1 MKITRLIC
9 SVGISGFLYKD
20 LAAIKAGAEPNGA
33 LLYKGAPIT
42 PGFSKI
48 IQPGKIVSVM
58 LELEDGSVGFGD
70 CAEVI
75 LVGVAGRDGMFDPDA
90 MLPILNG
97 PIAQRLVGRDVSTF
111 RTLAEEIDGLEVD
124 GARLH
129 TAVRYG
135 VTQALLDACAIANRR
150 TMAEIIAREYGTTPR
165 TERLPILAG
174 ALRDNWAQ
182 HDRMI
187 LKRAD
192 VLPHTP
198 FLSVRDHV
206 GFEGEKLVT
215 YMQTLASRIAEVRDP
230 DYVPRIHIDL
240 YGTLGELFDNDADA
254 IATYIGRLAEIIAPY
269 DTLVESPVIGASR
282 ADQIS
287 MYRAIR
293 EALDRKGITTG
304 LVVDEW
310 ANTLDDIKAFKAAGA
325 IEHVQIKTPDLG
337 GVNNTVEA
345 LIYCQQNGIGA
356 CLGGT
361 SNETDQSARITAQIG
376 IACGADMISVK
387 PGQGSDEG
395 WMILLN
401 EMQRT
406 LALIAARP
414 AAGQGARS

>member
-1 MKITRLIC
+1 VKITKLIC

-33 LLYKGAPIT
+33 LLYKGNPVT
-42 PGFSKI
+42 PGFTRI

-90 MLPILNG
+90 MLPIIEG
-97 PIAQRLVGRDVSTF
+97 PIAQKLVGQDISSF
-111 RTLAEEIDGLEVD
+111 RPLAEAIDSIEVD
-124 GARLH
+124 GKRLH
-129 TAVRYG
+129 AAVRYG
-135 VTQALLDACAIANRR
+135 VTQALLDAAAQANRL
-150 TMAEIIAREYGTTPR
+150 TMTEVIAREYNVAPR

-206 GFEGEKLVT
+206 GFEGEKLIA
-215 YMQTLASRIAEVRDP
+215 YMETLASRIAEVRDA
-230 DYVPRIHIDL
+230 DYEPRIHIDL
-240 YGTLGELFDNDADA
+240 YGTLGELFDNDPDRIAD
-254 IATYIGRLAEIIAPY
+254 YIGQLAEIIAPY
-269 DTLVESPVIGASR
+269 PLLVESPVIAPTREGQIEIFR
-282 ADQIS
+282 A
-287 MYRAIR
+287 MRAAMDKR
-293 EALDRKGITTG
+293 GITVG

-310 ANTLDDIKAFKAAGA
+310 ANTLDDIKAFKEAGA
-325 IEHVQIKTPDLG
+325 IQNVQVKTPDLG
-337 GVNNTVEA
+337 GVNNTIEA
-345 LIYCQQNGIGA
+345 LIYCDQNGIGA

-401 EMQRT
+401 EMERT
-406 LALIAARP
+406 LARIRVRS
-414 AAGQGARS
+414 AGEN